1 MSVGFVFTRPRSPT
15 STTVSKKATDRDPIP
30 PGYRLIFR
38 RYIVKNGKKIYPKNG
53 KVFPILVK
61 E

>member
-1 MSVGFVFTRPRSPT
+1 MAD
-15 STTVSKKATDRDPIP
+15 KASDRKPIP

-53 KVFPILVK
+53 RVFPILVK